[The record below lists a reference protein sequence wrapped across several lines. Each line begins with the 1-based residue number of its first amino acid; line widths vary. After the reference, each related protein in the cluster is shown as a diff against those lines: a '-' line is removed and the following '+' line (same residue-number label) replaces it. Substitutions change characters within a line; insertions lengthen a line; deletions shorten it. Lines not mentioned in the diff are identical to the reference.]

1 MKPTNLVEA
10 PVDFVLVTALDEERV
25 ALLAK
30 LPDCK
35 QLPPE
40 PQDIR
45 RYYSGRLPV
54 TFPGGT
60 QGHYSI
66 VVMQL
71 LGMGRVQAA
80 TATGDAI
87 KRWRPRYVIMVGI
100 AGGVAAKHVQLGDIL
115 VSQQVVDYELQKLT
129 PNGPDIRWQVHQAD
143 PRLLGACQQMPA
155 EAALPLLTVPRP
167 LKGAPQRLI
176 GPIASGDKVIAYGA
190 AFKQYRQ
197 HWAALIGVEME
208 AAGVAAAAFQSAK
221 PPGFF
226 MVRGVSDFADDGKDS
241 KTVQKWR
248 PYACDIAAAYTV
260 ALLQSGPVPLKS
272 GSRTKKTK
280 RISDSDSLLRPHLE
294 ALIETCAPL
303 RLKAIDQAAMRT
315 DRKPLGLTSVYVD
328 LNLDLRIPKKLA
340 FPDYLKKLQ
349 SAREPAREAMQPD
362 RGETR
367 LVPVLE
373 ALAHYPKMVL
383 LGRPGSGKSTLS
395 TYLALSLAEAALGDA
410 AALKRLGRWWKHG
423 PLLPVPVTLREFAA
437 TLPADLDR
445 GRAKHLWDFIA
456 ADLANSGRGTGFGET
471 LRKFAEDRGALFL
484 LDGLDEAGDESRR
497 ARVLEAVDE
506 FTRNAGAKCRF
517 LLTSRPYAW
526 EESTAPADAAAAKTP
541 PPQLQSLPP
550 AYRLADFEPEQ
561 IQEFIQHWYHA
572 IAVLGWIGTGEAK
585 EKTTN
590 LLGAVQREDLAALAR
605 NPLLLTLMA
614 TLHSNRTRLPDDR
627 ADLYNEVVELL
638 LQRWNETIRADRGL
652 LDALKIPSLKLGNL
666 RETIEQLA
674 FESHAANVGKE
685 GTADIAEGD
694 LLKGFSP
701 LLGGSND
708 KAALVVAYIEKRAGL
723 LLGQGPRERQRQFT
737 FPHRTFQEYLAACYL
752 ARQPDFRTRAVD
764 LARANP
770 AHWREVLTLAARKA
784 SADTGVPVADAL
796 VHCERFEVWSQKQAP
811 TETDWRVA
819 MLAAEQLLEIGLASI
834 TSREEHNAVRDRVAG
849 WLVALV
855 EKEGLPARDRANA
868 GNALARLGDPRPGV
882 GLDEKEKLPKM
893 EWTKELRAGDFTL
906 AENKQTVRIERPYQI
921 SRYLVTVRQFQAFV
935 DAKGYEQD
943 RFWSAPGRAWRDG
956 KAELKDLS
964 EWHRDEYRKLN
975 FPIRGPED
983 YIPVFQTPNHPRV
996 GVSWYEA
1003 TAFCAW
1009 LAEKLKLEIRLPRE
1023 AEWEQAARWN
1033 KQLGKADNR
1042 RFPWGDAEKDVAQ
1055 RCNMSDT
1062 GIDHTS
1068 TVGLF
1073 PGGNA
1078 ECGATDMSGNVWEWC
1093 ENWYDDKDK
1102 SARVLRGGSFYH
1114 DPDSLRCGYRD
1125 INHPDLRNYY
1135 IGFRV
1140 VCVDASAR

>member
-1 MKPTNLVEA
+1 MKPTNSVEA
-10 PVDFVLVTALDEERV
+10 PVDFVLVTALEEERI

-30 LPDCK
+30 LPDC
-35 QLPPE
+35 QPLPPG

-45 RYYSGRLPV
+45 RYYSGHLPV
-54 TFPGGT
+54 KLRRGEA
-60 QGHYSI
+60 GHYSI

-80 TATGDAI
+80 TATSDAI
-87 KRWRPRYVIMVGI
+87 KRWHPRYVVMVGI
-100 AGGVAAKHVQLGDIL
+100 AGGVAAKDARLGDIL

-129 PNGPDIRWQVHQAD
+129 PAGPQIRWQVHQAD
-143 PRLLGACQQMPA
+143 PRLLGASQQIPA
-155 EAALPLLTVPRP
+155 EASLPLLTAPRP
-167 LKGAPQRLI
+167 LKGTPQRLI

-208 AAGVAAAAFQSAK
+208 AAGVATAAFQSAK

-248 PYACDIAAAYTV
+248 PYACDVAAAYAV
-260 ALLQSGPVPLKS
+260 ALLQSGPVPFKS
-272 GSRTKKTK
+272 KSRTRKTK
-280 RISDSDSLLRPHLE
+280 RTSDSDSLLRPYLE

-328 LNLDLRIPKKLA
+328 LNLDLHIPKQFT
-340 FPDYLKKLQ
+340 FPDYLEKLR
-349 SAREPAREAMQPD
+349 SKREPALEAMQPE

-373 ALAHYPKMVL
+373 ALAHHPKMVL

-395 TYLALSLAEAALGDA
+395 TYLALSLAEAALGDP
-410 AALKRLGRWWKHG
+410 AALKRLGKWWNHG

-437 TLPADLDR
+437 RLPAGLDR

-456 ADLANSGRGTGFGET
+456 ADLADSGRGAGFGET
-471 LRKFAEDRGALFL
+471 LHQIAETRGALFL
-484 LDGLDEAGDESRR
+484 LDGLDEAGDEARR
-497 ARVLEAVDE
+497 ARVLEVVDD

-526 EESTAPADAAAAKTP
+526 DEATAPAADDSGNAP
-541 PPQLQSLPP
+541 LPELHSLPP

-572 IAVLGWIGTGEAK
+572 IADLGWIGQGEAK

-590 LLGAVQREDLAALAR
+590 LLGAIAREDLAVLAK

-614 TLHSNRTRLPDDR
+614 TLHSNRTRLPEDR

-638 LQRWNETIRADRGL
+638 LQRWNETIKADVGL

-666 RETIEQLA
+666 RERIEQLA
-674 FESHAANVGKE
+674 FEAHAANVGKE

-694 LLKGFSP
+694 LLKGFCP
-701 LLGGSND
+701 LLGGSHD

-723 LLGQGPRERQRQFT
+723 LLGQGPRDRQRQFT

-752 ARQPDFRTRAVD
+752 ARQPDFRARAVD

-784 SADTGVPVADAL
+784 SADAGVPVADAL
-796 VHCERFEVWSQKQAP
+796 VHCEWFAVWSQSQTP
-811 TETDWRVA
+811 TETDWRTV

-834 TSREEHNAVRDRVAG
+834 ASREEHRAVRDRVTA
-849 WLVALV
+849 WLVALL
-855 EKEGLPARDRANA
+855 ERESLPARDRANA
-868 GNALARLGDPRPGV
+868 GNLLARLGDPRRGVRLGADRLPDLDWIEIPPGPFV
-882 GLDEKEKLPKM
+882 MGSKKGETPYEDETPQFECKLI
-893 EWTKELRAGDFTL
+893 TQSYRL
-906 AENKQTVRIERPYQI
+906 
-921 SRYLVTVRQFQAFV
+921 SRYPVTVTQYQAFV
-935 DAKGYEQD
+935 DAGGYLDKAHNWWTPEGWEWKEKAKVSGPQD
-943 RFWSAPGRAWRDG
+943 YGAT
-956 KAELKDLS
+956 
-964 EWHRDEYRKLN
+964 
-975 FPIRGPED
+975 
-983 YIPVFQTPNHPRV
+983 FQTLNHPRV
-996 GVSWYEA
+996 GVSWFEA
-1003 TAFCAW
+1003 VAFCRW
-1009 LAEKLKLEIRLPRE
+1009 LSEQSQRDIRLPSE
-1023 AEWEQAARWN
+1023 AEWERAARHMDTR
-1033 KQLGKADNR
+1033 KY
-1042 RFPWGDAEKDVAQ
+1042 PWGSQEECAR
-1055 RCNMSDT
+1055 RCNMIET
-1062 GIDHTS
+1062 GIGS
-1068 TVGLF
+1068 TCAVGMF
-1073 PGGNA
+1073 PEGDSA
-1078 ECGATDMSGNVWEWC
+1078 CGAADMAGNVWEWC
-1093 ENWYDDKDK
+1093 ATKWRNNYREYEEKVDDSPRGAD
-1102 SARVLRGGSFYH
+1102 ARVLRGGSFCVG
-1114 DPDSLRCGYRD
+1114 PDFLRCGLRLNYR
-1125 INHPDLRNYY
+1125 PDYRGNDV
-1135 IGFRV
+1135 GFRV
-1140 VCVDASAR
+1140 VCMGESAR